1 MSEYI
6 TLADALKII
15 DSGRPF
21 DIEVITA
28 DVKRGTG
35 GRVVA
40 YANATKAKR
49 DGNKPQ
55 KTQELKLPTRSPQ
68 HYLNSTRNITLL
80 KERET
85 KKIHIRLITKI
96 NGKIVL

>member
-6 TLADALKII
+6 TLADALAII
-15 DSGRPF
+15 DSGKPF
-21 DIEVITA
+21 DIEVVTA

-35 GRVVA
+35 GRVIA

-49 DGNKPQ
+49 DGSKLSKPMD
-55 KTQELKLPTRSPQ
+55 LKLPTRNPQ

-85 KKIHIRLITKI
+85 RKIHIRLITKI